1 MPHLLNLLDLEML
14 FLAEHQTESAFGLNT
29 LGNAALY

>member
-1 MPHLLNLLDLEML
+1 MPHFLNLFDLEML
-14 FLAEHQTESAFGLNT
+14 FLAEHLTESALAEHA